1 MTFARLRLVDWVAL
15 IAALGLLFAS
25 AADWYSTT
33 SGDEARRIQGL
44 ANPVGALGGEVAR
57 NVRDEAREAAE
68 DQEKNAWQV
77 GGAVDRLIQLGL
89 IVTFAL
95 AIFAAF
101 RRAAGRGSD
110 AALGA
115 ALAAAITA
123 LLVAYRMF
131 QEPGFD
137 GSTTVKSGGALALV
151 ALGVLALASAQSLR
165 SEERTKELGEQPA
178 GDAPWE
184 APA

>member
-1 MTFARLRLVDWVAL
+1 VTFSRLRLADWVAL
-15 IAALGLLFAS
+15 IAALGLLFAT

-33 SGDEARRIQGL
+33 SGDEARRVQGL

-57 NVRDEAREAAE
+57 SVRDEARQAAE
-68 DQEKNAWQV
+68 GQEKNAWQV
-77 GGAVDRLIQLGL
+77 RAGIDRAIQLGL
-89 IVTFAL
+89 LLTFAL
-95 AIFAAF
+95 AVLAAF
-101 RRAAGRGSD
+101 RRAAGRGGD

-115 ALAAAITA
+115 ALAAAFTA
-123 LLVAYRMF
+123 LLIAYRLF

-137 GSTTVKSGGALALV
+137 ESTTVKTGAPLALV

-165 SEERTKELGEQPA
+165 SEERTRELGEEPV
-178 GDAPWE
+178 GEAPWE